1 MSLEGAK
8 YVPHYF
14 PGTGHSYDRVV
25 AWTTLGLDRRWKRRM
40 VERLPAGTSSVL
52 ELACGTGILTAMV
65 LERFPGAR
73 VLGVDVTEDYL
84 RVSRERFASDPRVT
98 LRLGDAT
105 TTPVAD
111 RGPFDV
117 LISSYIPKYVDCARL
132 IEHVTPALAPGAV
145 VVLHDFTRPR
155 GVIPRALWR
164 TWMFL
169 LERFAPWFHPEW
181 SNLFDR
187 SLKRLIVESHWS
199 RDLRA
204 ALLANGYVDVELRRL
219 YFGTAA
225 MVLAR
230 KP

>member
-1 MSLEGAK
+1 MSAEGARF
-8 YVPHYF
+8 VPHYF

-40 VERLPAGTSSVL
+40 VELLPPDASAVL
-52 ELACGTGILTAMV
+52 ELACGTGILTERV
-65 LERFPGAR
+65 LARCPGAR

-84 RVSRERFASDPRVT
+84 RVSRERFAGDPRVE

-105 TTPVAD
+105 TTPVVD

-117 LISSYIPKYVDCARL
+117 LISSYIPKYVDVGRL
-132 IEHVTPALAPGAV
+132 LDHVTPALRPGAL

-155 GVIPRALWR
+155 GTLPRALWR
-164 TWMFL
+164 VWMWL

-187 SLKRLIVESHWS
+187 SLKDLIVRS
-199 RDLRA
+199 RWADDLERE
-204 ALLANGYVDVELRRL
+204 LAVRGYRDVRRL
-219 YFGTAA
+219 RLSFGTAA
-225 MVLAR
+225 LVVAR
-230 KP
+230 RP